1 MPDTEKPDHW
11 SATKYAAAANF
22 VPLLTTKVVQY
33 LDPQPGDRILDIG
46 CGDGQ
51 LTQTIASKIA
61 SSGGHVLGLDASPSF
76 IQTARA
82 QNAHSNTCA
91 YELQDCTD
99 LSKAPSLNT
108 EEEEKKFDKIFSNAA
123 LHWILRSPPT
133 RKSLFHSLHSLLK
146 QDGTLVF
153 EMGGAG
159 NVAEFHTAFTA
170 ALSTHGGLSLAD
182 ARAAS
187 PWFFPSVDWMRGA
200 LEEAGFKV
208 EVCES
213 EYRPTRVTDDG
224 GLEAWV
230 RLMGAAFL
238 DAVTGDGAEEKKEKV
253 VRAVCEWVEGS
264 VFREERDGSRWIGYV
279 RLRAMGRKR

>member
-22 VPLLTTKVVQY
+22 VPLLTTKVLQY
-33 LDPQPGDRILDIG
+33 LDPQSGDNILDIG

-51 LTQTIASKIA
+51 LTQTIASKL
-61 SSGGHVLGLDASPSF
+61 SSSNGHILGLDASPSF
-76 IQTARA
+76 IKTAGA
-82 QNAHSNTCA
+82 QNTHPEICT

-99 LSKAPSLNT
+99 LSKAPSLN
-108 EEEEKKFDKIFSNAA
+108 EKKESFDKIFSNAA
-123 LHWILRSPPT
+123 LHWILRSPST
-133 RKSLFHSLHSLLK
+133 REPLFNQLHSLLAPS
-146 QDGTLVF
+146 GTLVF

-170 ALSTHGGLSLAD
+170 ALSTHGELSLEQ

-187 PWFFPSVDWMRGA
+187 PWFFPSEAWMRGT
-200 LEEAGFKV
+200 LEEAGFEV
-208 EVCES
+208 LVCES
-213 EYRPTRVTDDG
+213 EYRPTRVTEDG

-238 DAVTGDGAEEKKEKV
+238 DAVTGEEKKEKV
-253 VRAVCEWVEGS
+253 VRAVCEWVECS
-264 VFREERDGSRWIGYV
+264 VYREEGDGSRWIGYV
-279 RLRAMGRKR
+279 RLRALGRKR

>member
-1 MPDTEKPDHW
+1 MTSTEKPDHW

-22 VPLLTTKVVQY
+22 VPLLTTKVLQY
-33 LDPQPGDRILDIG
+33 LDPQPSDKILDIG

-51 LTQTIASKIA
+51 LTQTIASKI
-61 SSGGHVLGLDASPSF
+61 SSPDGGHILGLDASASF

-82 QNAHSNTCA
+82 QNTYPNTCS

-99 LSKAPSLNT
+99 LSSASSLN
-108 EEEEKKFDKIFSNAA
+108 EKNESFDKIFSNAA
-123 LHWILRSPPT
+123 LHWILRAPST
-133 RKSLFHSLHSLLK
+133 RKPLFRQFHSLLK
-146 QDGTLVF
+146 QDGSLVF

-170 ALSTHGGLSLAD
+170 ALTTHGGLNLEA

-187 PWFFPSVDWMRGA
+187 PWFFPSGVWMRGV
-200 LEEAGFKV
+200 LEEAGFEV
-208 EVCES
+208 PVCEM

-238 DAVTGDGAEEKKEKV
+238 DAVEGEERKENV

-264 VFREERDGSRWIGYV
+264 VYREEGDGSRWIGYV
-279 RLRAMGRKR
+279 RLRAVGRKR

>member
-1 MPDTEKPDHW
+1 MSFTEKPDHW

-22 VPLLTTKVVQY
+22 VPLLTTKVLQY

-51 LTQTIASKIA
+51 LTQTVASRIA
-61 SSGGHVLGLDASPSF
+61 SSNGHILGLDASPSF
-76 IQTARA
+76 IQTAHA
-82 QNAHSNTCA
+82 QNAHPEICI

-99 LSKAPSLNT
+99 LSSAASLNGDDS
-108 EEEEKKFDKIFSNAA
+108 KFDKIFSNAA
-123 LHWILRSPPT
+123 LHWILRTPST
-133 RKSLFHSLHSLLK
+133 RKPLFQQLHSLLK
-146 QDGTLVF
+146 PSGGKLVF

-170 ALSTHGGLSLAD
+170 ALTTHGGLSLEE
-182 ARAAS
+182 ARTAS
-187 PWFFPSVDWMRGA
+187 PWFFPSETWMRGV
-200 LEEAGFKV
+200 LEEAGFEV

-213 EYRPTRVTDDG
+213 EYRPTKVTDDG

-238 DAVTGDGAEEKKEKV
+238 DAVQREERKENV

-264 VFREERDGSRWIGYV
+264 VLREEDGSRWIGYV
-279 RLRAMGRKR
+279 RLRAVGRKR